1 MFDTLPV
8 DKIGVTN
15 TRLTN
20 LEYLGTD
27 MIEAGNEFGP
37 GTPYGSALIRVGQ
50 TEQALGEIEKEY
62 IKGSHVAFCGPLH
75 TFLDGE
81 MKNIMR
87 ERKILENRRLDLDSC
102 KGKVRK
108 ARAMQLQPAVSSE
121 VRKFFLFKN
130 INPFISFTL
139 NMIKQKDGIDPRV
152 LLDTVSHGF
161 IAVFLK
167 SKLII
172 DIYCLPLS

>member
-62 IKGSHVAFCGPLH
+62 IKGSHVAFCLRH
-75 TFLDGE
+75 FDMQIRIVFK
-81 MKNIMR
+81 MKSVVHI
-87 ERKILENRRLDLDSC
+87 
-102 KGKVRK
+102 
-108 ARAMQLQPAVSSE
+108 
-121 VRKFFLFKN
+121 
-130 INPFISFTL
+130 
-139 NMIKQKDGIDPRV
+139 
-152 LLDTVSHGF
+152 
-161 IAVFLK
+161 
-167 SKLII
+167 
-172 DIYCLPLS
+172 

>member
-1 MFDTLPV
+1 MYPILVRNTYLRPFLKLFSLIASTISFTAARLETFMFDNIPV
-8 DKIGVTN
+8 DKLGVTN

-62 IKGSHVAFCGPLH
+62 IKGSHAAFCGPLQ

-108 ARAMQLQPAVSSE
+108 ARAMQLQPAVSTE
-121 VRKFFLFKN
+121 VSAF
-130 INPFISFTL
+130 
-139 NMIKQKDGIDPRV
+139 
-152 LLDTVSHGF
+152 
-161 IAVFLK
+161 
-167 SKLII
+167 LII
-172 DIYCLPLS
+172 IP

>member
-1 MFDTLPV
+1 MDFGKKKFMKLIYLIPRVFLAWTFLNFLAHCDTIPDTYIYFAAARLETFMFDTLPV

-121 VRKFFLFKN
+121 VRKFFIF
-130 INPFISFTL
+130 
-139 NMIKQKDGIDPRV
+139 
-152 LLDTVSHGF
+152 
-161 IAVFLK
+161 
-167 SKLII
+167 
-172 DIYCLPLS
+172 